1 MMGASLSEDNPT
13 PPRATEATR
22 HHMAMPRS
30 MFAPSN
36 RDMIREKLG
45 AEDIHMN
52 ENFDKLKNA
61 GLEI

>member
-13 PPRATEATR
+13 PPRATEASR
-22 HHMAMPRS
+22 NHMAVPRS

-36 RDMIREKLG
+36 KEMIREKLG
-45 AEDIHMN
+45 ADDVSMN
-52 ENFDKLKNA
+52 DNFDKLKNA